1 MKKEYRTR
9 SRPLT
14 SQQVKFVELY
24 CNGANATQAAIGA
37 GFAPQAAHTRGWKLL
52 EMDQIKEAVEEYR
65 KKVAR
70 ALDDSATYT
79 VKEAVEELEAAMK
92 FARATGNAT
101 ALNQAL
107 KQKCALYGLGEK
119 DKEVASGFVLHIN
132 GLATPNAP
140 KVVET
145 TAGSIFD

>member
-1 MKKEYRTR
+1 LKKEYRTR
-9 SRPLT
+9 TKPLT

-52 EMDQIKEAVEEYR
+52 EMDQIKEAVEDYR

-79 VKEAVEELEAAMK
+79 VKEAVEEIEQLIK
-92 FARATGNAT
+92 FARQTGNAN
-101 ALNQAL
+101 AYSQAL
-107 KQKCALYGLGEK
+107 KQKQALYGLGEK
-119 DKEVASGFVLHIN
+119 DKAEANNFQIN
-132 GLATPNAP
+132 ITGLAAP
-140 KVVET
+140 KGATVEVE
-145 TAGSIFD
+145 AKESIFD

>member
-1 MKKEYRTR
+1 LKKEYRTR
-9 SRPLT
+9 TKPLT

-52 EMDQIKEAVEEYR
+52 EMDQIKEAVEDYR

-79 VKEAVEELEAAMK
+79 VKEAVEEIEQLIK
-92 FARATGNAT
+92 FARQTGNAN
-101 ALNQAL
+101 AYSQAL
-107 KQKCALYGLGEK
+107 KQKQALYGLGEK
-119 DKEVASGFVLHIN
+119 DKGSDAAGFQIN
-132 GLATPNAP
+132 IVGLSSPNP
-140 KVVET
+140 KVVVE
-145 TAGSIFD
+145 AEGSIFD